1 MKFKINSKQLKTKLE
16 NLSKVSKQKTSLPIL
31 SCFKINVQERN
42 IEVTATDLDITL
54 VAKVIPESVKE
65 EGSVCVDA
73 GSFLDIIKKIKDS
86 VVEIYSEEKALPSG
100 QKKINVF
107 VVSPSGKF
115 KMVGYDAEDFPQAH
129 EPSDENAVT
138 VPVMSISQGIGKVVH
153 AVKVDEYRPTTGGVY
168 LDFRED
174 KMSFSATDGWG
185 KVAILYDTAVKSD
198 LNKTVILPQKASSV
212 FNSLLESDDIDAEI
226 MFDEKNMRIGLVGY
240 TLYSKLIEGL
250 PFDINSIMMQTSE
263 IFFTTKTQELLFAV
277 DRCLTLGNMNGV
289 VDVNVLIG
297 EVLVSSENV
306 DFDSSGEERI
316 ACENKQ
322 SSGMFK
328 CNGRFFVEALSKIS
342 TENVEVSFSTTNPMI
357 FVNPTEFEQNYTMVL
372 MRLATI

>member
-65 EGSVCVDA
+65 EGFVCVDA

-86 VVEIYSEEKALPSG
+86 IVEIYSEEKALPSG

-115 KMVGYDAEDFPQAH
+115 KMTGYDAEDFPQVH
-129 EPSDENAVT
+129 NPISENVVS
-138 VPVMSISQGIGKVVH
+138 VPVISMSYGMGKTVH
-153 AVKVDEYRPTTGGVY
+153 AVKIDELHPTLGGVY
-168 LDFRED
+168 LDFTTD
-174 KMSFSATDGWG
+174 KMAFSATDGWA
-185 KVAILYDTAVKSD
+185 KVAVCYDNSIKSSW
-198 LNKTVILPQKASSV
+198 NKSVIIPKSASSV

-226 MFDEKNMRIGLVGY
+226 TFDEKNIRIDLIGY
-240 TLYSKLIEGL
+240 TLYSKLIEGA
-250 PFDINSIMMQTSE
+250 PYDINFIMSQPSE
-263 IFFTTKTQELLFAV
+263 IFFTTKTQDLLFAV

-289 VDVNVLIG
+289 VDVNVLLG

-306 DFDSSGEERI
+306 DFDSSGEERLV
-316 ACENKQ
+316 CENKQ

-357 FVNPTEFEQNYTMVL
+357 FINPTEMEENYSMVI
-372 MRLATI
+372 MRLV

>member
-54 VAKVIPESVKE
+54 VAKVIPESVNE
-65 EGSVCVDA
+65 EGFVCVDA

-86 VVEIYSEEKALPSG
+86 VVEIYSEEKLLPSG

-115 KMVGYDAEDFPQAH
+115 KMVGYDAEDFPQVH
-129 EPSDENAVT
+129 DPIDENLVT
-138 VPVMSISQGIGKVVH
+138 VPVISISQGIGKTVH
-153 AVKVDEYRPTTGGVY
+153 AVKVDEYRPALGGVY
-168 LDFRED
+168 FNFQQD
-174 KMSFSATDGWG
+174 KMSFSGTDGYR
-185 KVAILYDTAVKSD
+185 VAVCYDTSVKSEM
-198 LNKTVILPQKASSV
+198 NKKVILPKAAASV

-226 MFDEKNMRIGLVGY
+226 MFDDKNIRIDLVGY
-240 TLYSKLIEGL
+240 VLYSKLIEAT
-250 PFDINSIMMQTSE
+250 PMDIEMVMKQESE
-263 IFFTTKTQELLFAV
+263 VFFTTKTQDLLFAV

-289 VDVNVLIG
+289 VDVNVLLG

-306 DFDSSGEERI
+306 DFDSSGEERLI
-316 ACENKQ
+316 CENKQ

-342 TENVEVSFSTTNPMI
+342 TENVEVSFSTTNPMV
-357 FVNPTEFEQNYTMVL
+357 FVNPTEITENYTMTI
-372 MRLATI
+372 MRLA